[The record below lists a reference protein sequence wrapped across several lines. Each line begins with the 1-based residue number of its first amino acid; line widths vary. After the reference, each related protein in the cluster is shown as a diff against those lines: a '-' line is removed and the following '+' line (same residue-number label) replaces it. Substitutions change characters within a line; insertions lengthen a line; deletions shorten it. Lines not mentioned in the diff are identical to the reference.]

1 MINVKIKEVQEQS
14 IILEIIKPVETSQ
27 YRNLSSVALVEIPLD
42 DIAVLVRSVKERLSK
57 DEHGEEELVIKVQ
70 QLREVTGASLMDCK
84 GALMANNFDF
94 NAAVQYIKNYLNR

>member
-42 DIAVLVRSVKERLSK
+42 DIAVLVRSVKERLSQN
-57 DEHGEEELVIKVQ
+57 EHGADELMTKAR
-70 QLREVTGASLMDCK
+70 QLREETGASLMDCK
-84 GALMANNFDF
+84 GALIANNFDF
-94 NAAVQYIKNYLNR
+94 SAAVQYIKNNLNR